1 MPYYSSCASDLDDTK
16 INHVR
21 QNGRQ
26 LQLLCTHDSD
36 KTEDGEFIASYLV
49 SSSIRKNDF
58 YTKKKL
64 ISQAFFSCI
73 VKAHRITHASSQ
85 HAFFSTC
92 ITNLILKKE
101 LAFYRLILKK
111 EFAG

>member
-1 MPYYSSCASDLDDTK
+1 MPFYSSCASNSDGLK
-16 INHVR
+16 IDHMR
-21 QNGRQ
+21 QYSRQ
-26 LQLLCTHDSD
+26 LQLLRAHDSD
-36 KTEDGEFIASYLV
+36 KTEVDDFIASYLV
-49 SSSIRKNDF
+49 SSSIHKNDF
-58 YTKKKL
+58 YTKRKL
-64 ISQAFFSCI
+64 ISFAFFSCI